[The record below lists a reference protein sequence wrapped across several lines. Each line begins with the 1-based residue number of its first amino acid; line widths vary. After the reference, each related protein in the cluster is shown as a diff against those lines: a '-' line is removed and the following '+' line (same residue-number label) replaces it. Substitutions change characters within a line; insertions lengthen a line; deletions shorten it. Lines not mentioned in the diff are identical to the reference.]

1 MTIYEDFSSSFICS
15 VVLVTSTLLIG
26 LPHQYFSQSWKNKI
40 SSPIIFLLEIESFTL
55 GVFTL
60 PLPVCGIIGSSN
72 ASLVFLFLTN
82 WSLEP
87 LWPDHCWDS
96 IAFNY
101 EQGKFILRLE
111 MASVC
116 DKVPLC
122 DWNVSQLRPPTTQ
135 PSATHCHAS
144 TTRQPTTLA
153 AVLDQSKEEHFVGS
167 VVGKLLLE
175 EVGYRAANLQG
186 LNQCTQSY
194 RAPVSS
200 GLRLCTS
207 GDLVCRKHM
216 PT

>member
-1 MTIYEDFSSSFICS
+1 
-15 VVLVTSTLLIG
+15 
-26 LPHQYFSQSWKNKI
+26 
-40 SSPIIFLLEIESFTL
+40 
-55 GVFTL
+55 
-60 PLPVCGIIGSSN
+60 
-72 ASLVFLFLTN
+72 
-82 WSLEP
+82 
-87 LWPDHCWDS
+87 
-96 IAFNY
+96 
-101 EQGKFILRLE
+101 

-122 DWNVSQLRPPTTQ
+122 DWNVSQLRPPTTTHHP
-135 PSATHCHAS
+135 PSATLCHAS

-153 AVLDQSKEEHFVGS
+153 AVLDQSEEGHLLGS

-175 EVGYRAANLQG
+175 EVGDRAANLQG
-186 LNQCTQSY
+186 LNQGTQSY

>member
-1 MTIYEDFSSSFICS
+1 MTIYEDFFSICS
-15 VVLVTSTLLIG
+15 VVLVTSIVLIG

-72 ASLVFLFLTN
+72 ASLVFLLLTN
-82 WSLEP
+82 WSLDL
-87 LWPDHCWDS
+87 LWSDHCWDS

-122 DWNVSQLRPPTTQ
+122 DWNVSQLLPPTTQ
-135 PSATHCHAS
+135 PSATLCHAS

-153 AVLDQSKEEHFVGS
+153 AVLDQSNKEHLVGS

-175 EVGYRAANLQG
+175 DVGETQRPNLHC
-186 LNQCTQSY
+186 LNQSI
-194 RAPVSS
+194 PN
-200 GLRLCTS
+200 LCQPWHDKK
-207 GDLVCRKHM
+207 DLHVR
-216 PT
+216 PS

>member
-1 MTIYEDFSSSFICS
+1 
-15 VVLVTSTLLIG
+15 
-26 LPHQYFSQSWKNKI
+26 
-40 SSPIIFLLEIESFTL
+40 
-55 GVFTL
+55 
-60 PLPVCGIIGSSN
+60 
-72 ASLVFLFLTN
+72 
-82 WSLEP
+82 
-87 LWPDHCWDS
+87 
-96 IAFNY
+96 
-101 EQGKFILRLE
+101 

-122 DWNVSQLRPPTTQ
+122 DWNVIQLRPSTTQ
-135 PSATHCHAS
+135 PSATLCHAS

-175 EVGYRAANLQG
+175 EVGDRAANLQG

-207 GDLVCRKHM
+207 GDLVCPHAHLNISPYFHFTGQKARCPLSAHYHC
-216 PT
+216 PC